1 MASSYSSDL
10 KLELMAT
17 GENSGTWGD
26 KTNTNLNLVQQA
38 IAGFENISIAGGAQT
53 TALLMSD
60 GAISNARN
68 ANIKLSGTITG
79 NQIVTVPDSIEKIY
93 IIENAT
99 SGAFTVQFKTASG
112 TGVTFSTTDK
122 GVRVLYADGTNI
134 VDSTLISANSEQTLA
149 SKTLTAPKFADAGFI
164 ADANG
169 NEQIIFQ
176 TTASAVNELEVT
188 NAATGNHPQ
197 LAATGGDTNINLNLA
212 PKGTGIVTSGG
223 SAVKVA
229 GKETIW
235 VPASAMYPNTTNG
248 ADGPN
253 QVEITAGKPEVKSL
267 DFADG
272 ADDFAQFS
280 IAFPKSWNEGTLTFI
295 PYWSVTGTNTG
306 TVAWGLQGVAVSND
320 DTIDATFGTAVV
332 TTALAASGTAN
343 DLMISAESGAI
354 TVGGSPAAGDNV
366 FFQIFRDVSADT
378 QTAAARLIGL
388 RLFFTTDAA
397 NDA

>member
-149 SKTLTAPKFADAGFI
+149 SKTLTAPKIADAGFI

-169 NEQIIFQ
+169 N
-176 TTASAVNELEVT
+176 
-188 NAATGNHPQ
+188 
-197 LAATGGDTNINLNLA
+197 
-212 PKGTGIVTSGG
+212 
-223 SAVKVA
+223 
-229 GKETIW
+229 
-235 VPASAMYPNTTNG
+235 
-248 ADGPN
+248 
-253 QVEITAGKPEVKSL
+253 
-267 DFADG
+267 
-272 ADDFAQFS
+272 
-280 IAFPKSWNEGTLTFI
+280 
-295 PYWSVTGTNTG
+295 
-306 TVAWGLQGVAVSND
+306 
-320 DTIDATFGTAVV
+320 
-332 TTALAASGTAN
+332 
-343 DLMISAESGAI
+343 
-354 TVGGSPAAGDNV
+354 
-366 FFQIFRDVSADT
+366 
-378 QTAAARLIGL
+378 
-388 RLFFTTDAA
+388 
-397 NDA
+397 